1 LEGLQIEVH
10 LENYDL
16 SPGLALAVAGP
27 WEEAVIDCS
36 FPVEGLVTGHSLLDL
51 VQKVAG
57 LCCPLE
63 VVGLALGHTLL
74 PVVLREAGL
83 WFP

>member
-1 LEGLQIEVH
+1 LEDLQIKVH

-16 SPGLALAVAGP
+16 SPGLALAGAGP
-27 WEEAVIDCS
+27 WEEDAIDCS
-36 FPVEGLVTGHSLLDL
+36 FPVGGLVIGHSLLDL

-63 VVGLALGHTLL
+63 VRLALGHTLL
-74 PVVLREAGL
+74 PVDLREAGL
-83 WFP
+83 YFP